1 MLKEYY
7 PKIAVS
13 IFQGDAISMPSDAGK
28 TRDNNHS
35 IRVCSAQIASVW
47 EDPEKTLGKAET
59 FIRHAA
65 DCGAKLIC
73 FPEQFATG
81 WDPRPCKNVQDIH
94 GSIIS
99 SLQAYAKE
107 YRIGII
113 GSLREAHDP
122 LPKNTAVAI
131 GRDGRILAN
140 YAKMHLFSF
149 CHEHEATS
157 PGIDLGIFTFDSLS
171 CGIAICYDLRFPEL
185 FRIYAQKGVH
195 AVIVPAA
202 WPQSRIRHW
211 ELFIT
216 ARAAENQMYIL
227 GVNTTGTTPVDRY
240 SGASMTADP
249 QGTIISRA
257 GDAEQLLFTE
267 IDPAE
272 VENTRHLFPVEK
284 DRKDALYHSL
294 LSGKKE

>member
-1 MLKEYY
+1 MSLDESQNRNTGH
-7 PKIAVS
+7 I
-13 IFQGDAISMPSDAGK
+13 
-28 TRDNNHS
+28 
-35 IRVCSAQIASVW
+35 IRVCSAQIAITW
-47 EDPEKTLGKAET
+47 EDPEKTLIKAET

-81 WDPRPCKNVQDIH
+81 WDPKPRKNIQDIH

-107 YRIGII
+107 YRIGIL
-113 GSLREAHDP
+113 GSFREEHDP

-131 GRDGRILAN
+131 GRDGRILAS

-149 CHEHEATS
+149 CHEQEANT
-157 PGIDLGIFTFDSLS
+157 PGTDLGIFTFDSLT
-171 CGIAICYDLRFPEL
+171 CGIALCYDLRFPEL
-185 FRIYAQKGVH
+185 FGLYARRGIH
-195 AVIVPAA
+195 AVFVPAA

-227 GVNTTGTTPVDRY
+227 GVNTTGKTPVDLY

-249 QGTIISRA
+249 HGTIISRA
-257 GDAEQLLFTE
+257 DEAEQLLFSD
-267 IDPAE
+267 IDPGE
-272 VENTRHLFPVEK
+272 VERAKKAFPVEK

-294 LSGKKE
+294 HTRRT

>member
-1 MLKEYY
+1 MSLDESQNRNTGH
-7 PKIAVS
+7 I
-13 IFQGDAISMPSDAGK
+13 
-28 TRDNNHS
+28 
-35 IRVCSAQIASVW
+35 IRVCSAQIASTW
-47 EDPEKTLGKAET
+47 EDPEKTLIKAET

-81 WDPRPCKNVQDIH
+81 WDPKPHKNIQDIH

-107 YRIGII
+107 YRIGIL
-113 GSLREAHDP
+113 GSFREAHDP

-131 GRDGRILAN
+131 GRDGRILAS

-149 CHEHEATS
+149 CHEHEANS
-157 PGIDLGIFTFDSLS
+157 PGTDLGIFTFDSLT

-185 FRIYAQKGVH
+185 FGLYAQRGVH
-195 AVIVPAA
+195 AVFVPAA

-216 ARAAENQMYIL
+216 ARAAENQMYML
-227 GVNTTGTTPVDRY
+227 GVNTTGKTPVDLY

-257 GDAEQLLFTE
+257 DEAEQLLFSD
-267 IDPAE
+267 IDPGE
-272 VENTRHLFPVEK
+272 VERTKNAFPVEK

-294 LSGKKE
+294 LNKRTS

>member
-1 MLKEYY
+1 MSLDESQNRNTGH
-7 PKIAVS
+7 I
-13 IFQGDAISMPSDAGK
+13 
-28 TRDNNHS
+28 
-35 IRVCSAQIASVW
+35 IRVCSAQIASTW
-47 EDPEKTLGKAET
+47 EDPEKTLIKAET

-81 WDPRPCKNVQDIH
+81 WDPKPRKNIQDIH

-107 YRIGII
+107 YRIGIL
-113 GSLREAHDP
+113 GSFREAHDP

-131 GRDGRILAN
+131 GRDGRILAS

-149 CHEHEATS
+149 CHEHEANT
-157 PGIDLGIFTFDSLS
+157 PGTDLGIFAFDSLT
-171 CGIAICYDLRFPEL
+171 CGIALCYDLRFPEL
-185 FRIYAQKGVH
+185 FGLYARRGVH
-195 AVIVPAA
+195 AVFVPAA

-227 GVNTTGTTPVDRY
+227 GVNTTGKTPVDLY

-249 QGTIISRA
+249 HGTIISRA
-257 GDAEQLLFTE
+257 DEAEQLLFSD
-267 IDPAE
+267 IDPGEAE
-272 VENTRHLFPVEK
+272 RAKKAFPVEK

-294 LSGKKE
+294 HTRRT

>member
-1 MLKEYY
+1 M
-7 PKIAVS
+7 S
-13 IFQGDAISMPSDAGK
+13 IDESQNRNAG
-28 TRDNNHS
+28 HI
-35 IRVCSAQIASVW
+35 IRVCSAQIASAW
-47 EDPEKTLGKAET
+47 EDPEKTMRKAET

-81 WDPRPCKNVQDIH
+81 WDPQPHKNIQDIH

-107 YRIGII
+107 YRIGIL
-113 GSLREAHDP
+113 GSMREAYDP

-131 GRDGRILAN
+131 GSDGRILAR

-149 CHEHEATS
+149 CHEHEANS
-157 PGIDLGIFTFDSLS
+157 PGTDLGIFTFDSLT

-185 FRIYAQKGVH
+185 FRLYAKNGVH
-195 AVIVPAA
+195 AVFIPAA
-202 WPQSRIRHW
+202 WPHSRIRHW

-227 GVNTTGTTPVDRY
+227 GVNTTGKTPVDIY

-249 QGTIISRA
+249 HGTIISRA
-257 GDAEQLLFTE
+257 DEAEQLLFSE
-267 IDPAE
+267 IDPGE
-272 VENTRHLFPVEK
+272 VERTKSAFPVEK
-284 DRKDALYHSL
+284 DRRDALYHDL
-294 LSGKKE
+294 LTKKKE